1 MNNGPITEDDLHA
14 FVDEALGPERR
25 IDVDNYLA
33 NHPDVSQRVE
43 SYRRQRRDLRAA
55 FMPVSEEPV
64 PPELNLVRLIEAR
77 RTSRAARWQ
86 AAAAVLILGIGG
98 AGGWFLHTL
107 LGTPRAGIGA
117 LAQEATDSYGVF
129 ALDRLRPVE
138 IRATDRSEL
147 VKWASQRLSR
157 PVAVPDLSASGYR
170 FMGGR
175 MIATSHGP
183 AVLFMY
189 DDDRGTRLVLLS
201 RAMAIDKNAPMA
213 QHSLGSITGFA
224 WADKGI
230 GYSLVGHIS
239 SQLLHSLAD
248 EARRQLGN
256 DV

>member
-1 MNNGPITEDDLHA
+1 MAMKQFIELGAVRFGAAIQNVCSNVDFEVLSLPGGSLITVLLWFYATAIGSIRRAATQVHA
-14 FVDEALGPERR
+14 PRTT
-25 IDVDNYLA
+25 IDVPAERPRPPSPRESVDLA
-33 NHPDVSQRVE
+33 LLAR
-43 SYRRQRRDLRAA
+43 
-55 FMPVSEEPV
+55 
-64 PPELNLVRLIEAR
+64 LVQDR
-77 RTSRAARWQ
+77 SR
-86 AAAAVLILGIGG
+86 
-98 AGGWFLHTL
+98 
-107 LGTPRAGIGA
+107 P
-117 LAQEATDSYGVF
+117 QEATDSYAVF
-129 ALDRLRPVE
+129 APDRVRPVE

-157 PVAVPDLSASGYR
+157 PVAVPDLSTSGYR

-175 MIATSHGP
+175 LIATSHGP

-189 DDDRGTRLVLLS
+189 DDDHGTRLVLLS
-201 RAMAIDKNAPMA
+201 RQMAVDKNAPMA
-213 QHSLGSITGFA
+213 QHSHGPIAGFA